1 MLGTLLRDACVPG
14 TLAGRRQNKCKIES
28 RVSLVSE
35 RERSNFKVTGRSLSL
50 SLCFGCFRFEMEGLS
65 PVSPSFPG
73 RRSRSSS
80 SASRLPLPPRPSH
93 CPPLPSPIASLTDHH
108 VAHLH
113 SWLLALLAGESRNPN
128 FGSEGFGGGVKQG
141 KGGRRIFFLEEGKA
155 RAPGSAER

>member
-14 TLAGRRQNKCKIES
+14 TLAGWRQNKCKIES

-35 RERSNFKVTGRSLSL
+35 RERSNFKVTVRSLSL
-50 SLCFGCFRFEMEGLS
+50 SLCFGCFRFEREGLS

-108 VAHLH
+108 VADLH
-113 SWLLALLAGESRNPN
+113 SWLLALLAGTNQSSI
-128 FGSEGFGGGVKQG
+128 FGRGFW
-141 KGGRRIFFLEEGKA
+141 GRGQARVGEEFFFLEEGKA